1 MRKTFDGKFKSVVAL
16 EALREDK
23 ALAEIAVKYQVH
35 PNQISNWKKEALEK
49 LPELF
54 QDGRRKRKSDEPVI
68 TRDDLL
74 REIGQLKVENEF
86 LKKKHRQLF
95 GEVVI

>member
-1 MRKTFDGKFKSVVAL
+1 MRKTFDGKFKSAVAL